1 MHAHRPT
8 RFARSAAATGLAAA
22 LLMLVGCAPAP
33 ADDPAAPEAVESGSP
48 ATEGDCAGV
57 RVVVEFGALGGDP
70 IDACAET
77 STEIT
82 AVEAFQL
89 AGVQLTEGQA
99 YPGAI
104 CRVAGEPEADA
115 ELSYNGESD
124 VEECAALGPVWAYWG
139 LFVDS
144 GEGWSY
150 AEEGAAT
157 QSLAPGEGVAF
168 AWQFGDTAEA
178 LLPSV

>member
-1 MHAHRPT
+1 MPTHRPT
-8 RFARSAAATGLAAA
+8 RFARITAVCAFGAAALMLAGCATTPAADPAVSESAAVSTPAAAT
-22 LLMLVGCAPAP
+22 
-33 ADDPAAPEAVESGSP
+33 E
-48 ATEGDCAGV
+48 CAGV
-57 RVVVEFGALGGDP
+57 RVVVEFGELGGDP
-70 IDACAET
+70 IDACADT

-89 AGVQLTEGQA
+89 AGVELTEGQA
-99 YPGAI
+99 HPGAI
-104 CRVAGEPEADA
+104 CRVEGEPGADV
-115 ELSYNGESD
+115 ELSYNGEVY
-124 VEECAALGPVWAYWG
+124 VEDCAALGPVWAYWG

-157 QSLAPGEGVAF
+157 QPVAPGEGVAF

-178 LLPSV
+178 QLPSV